1 VNLALPSK
9 ESTHIHKIPHLS
21 REVFKAQG
29 LWVGACVYRAKGHLV
44 RRHEA
49 CITSPSED
57 HWVTRL
63 PGHGACLLI
72 HFLSCS
78 IHSPWFIRLFLQP
91 YLIACLPG
99 SGCGCVVWS
108 APPPPG
114 SSTGCCCCSSAP
126 LLSHTLPPTCFHLG
140 LAQVSSG
147 VRRIE
152 TLLSALC
159 TPLTSPLREPLQTV
173 LHPAVHISPH
183 SDSPARPLSLGT
195 PRTPL
200 WQSSPGLNL
209 RLSVSGFLPTW
220 STFDASISFLL

>member
-1 VNLALPSK
+1 MNLALPSK

-108 APPPPG
+108 APPPPRFIYRLLLLFLSP
-114 SSTGCCCCSSAP
+114 SS
-126 LLSHTLPPTCFHLG
+126 
-140 LAQVSSG
+140 VSY
-147 VRRIE
+147 
-152 TLLSALC
+152 
-159 TPLTSPLREPLQTV
+159 
-173 LHPAVHISPH
+173 
-183 SDSPARPLSLGT
+183 
-195 PRTPL
+195 
-200 WQSSPGLNL
+200 SSPYLLPSRTG
-209 RLSVSGFLPTW
+209 SGFFR
-220 STFDASISFLL
+220 SAQD

>member
-1 VNLALPSK
+1 MNLALPSK

-108 APPPPG
+108 APPPQVHLQAVAAVPQ
-114 SSTGCCCCSSAP
+114 P
-126 LLSHTLPPTCFHLG
+126 LFCLILFPLP
-140 LAQVSSG
+140 
-147 VRRIE
+147 
-152 TLLSALC
+152 
-159 TPLTSPLREPLQTV
+159 
-173 LHPAVHISPH
+173 
-183 SDSPARPLSLGT
+183 
-195 PRTPL
+195 
-200 WQSSPGLNL
+200 
-209 RLSVSGFLPTW
+209 
-220 STFDASISFLL
+220 ASISDWLRFLQECAGLRPCSQPCALL